1 MFKTGNSSIDY
12 LLVVIIF
19 LPLFS
24 ALLIFGRKLYLQ
36 EPLNFL
42 LIVCLL
48 SFFKGL
54 LELTYPLT
62 KENLYIINKIFS
74 LILLLLLVPCFRP
87 RLNARYRYILDI
99 LLTALLTLAI
109 TYWSLVDWER
119 PSPGIDTLLN
129 AFLGMVILVSLPTII
144 RTSSLQIFRSPLF
157 WIGSGTLFYILL
169 YLLLEGIGCCRPLPS
184 PPDPEKRLF
193 LLLADLVKYS
203 FYLIAASAT
212 KPSSA
217 ALPRTQ

>member
-1 MFKTGNSSIDY
+1 MFKTGNSSTDY
-12 LLVVIIF
+12 LLLVIIF
-19 LPLFS
+19 LPLLP
-24 ALLIFGRKLYLQ
+24 ALLIFGRKLHLH

-48 SFFKGL
+48 SFLRGIL
-54 LELTYPLT
+54 VLTYLPT
-62 KENLYIINKIFS
+62 RENQYIINKIFS

-87 RLNARYRYILDI
+87 YLNARYRYILDI
-99 LLTALLTLAI
+99 LLSATLTLAI
-109 TYWSLVDWER
+109 TYWSLTDWIR
-119 PSPGIDTLLN
+119 PSPGVDTLLN
-129 AFLGMVILVSLPTII
+129 VFLGILILISLPVII

-169 YLLLEGIGCCRPLPS
+169 YLLLEGIGSCCRPVAS

-203 FYLIAASAT
+203 FYLIAVIVT
-212 KPSSA
+212 KPSP

>member
-19 LPLFS
+19 LPLLP

-48 SFFKGL
+48 SFFRGL

-62 KENLYIINKIFS
+62 SENQYVINKIFS

-87 RLNARYRYILDI
+87 HLSARYRHILDI
-99 LLTALLTLAI
+99 LLSALLTLAI
-109 TYWSLVDWER
+109 TYWSLMDWER
-119 PSPGIDTLLN
+119 PSPGIDALLN
-129 AFLGMVILVSLPTII
+129 VFLGMLILVSSPMVI
-144 RTSSLQIFRSPLF
+144 RTGSLQIFRSPLF

-169 YLLLEGIGCCRPLPS
+169 YLLLEGIGSCCRPLTS

-203 FYLIAASAT
+203 FYLIAAIST
-212 KPSSA
+212 KPSLE
-217 ALPRTQ
+217 LPRTQ

>member
-19 LPLFS
+19 LPLLP
-24 ALLIFGRKLYLQ
+24 ALLIFGRKLYLL

-48 SFFKGL
+48 SFFRGL

-62 KENLYIINKIFS
+62 RENQYVINKIFS
-74 LILLLLLVPCFRP
+74 LILLFLLVPCFRAH
-87 RLNARYRYILDI
+87 LNDRYRYMLDI
-99 LLTALLTLAI
+99 LLSALLTWAI
-109 TYWSLVDWER
+109 TYWSLMGWER
-119 PSPGIDTLLN
+119 SSPGIDALLN
-129 AFLGMVILVSLPTII
+129 GFLGLLILVTLPVVI
-144 RTSSLQIFRSPLF
+144 RAGALQIFRSPLF

-169 YLLLEGIGCCRPLPS
+169 YLLLEGIGCCRPVPS

-203 FYLIAASAT
+203 FYLIAAIST
-212 KPSSA
+212 KPSRE
-217 ALPRTQ
+217 LPRTQ

>member
-12 LLVVIIF
+12 LLIVIIF
-19 LPLFS
+19 LPLFP

-48 SFFKGL
+48 NFLRGL

-62 KENLYIINKIFS
+62 RENQYVINKIFS

-87 RLNARYRYILDI
+87 PLNARYRYILDI
-99 LLTALLTLAI
+99 LLSALLTLSI
-109 TYWSLVDWER
+109 TYWSLMDWGK
-119 PSPGIDTLLN
+119 PGPDIDALLN
-129 AFLGMVILVSLPTII
+129 GFLGMLILVSLPMII

-157 WIGSGTLFYILL
+157 WIGSGTLFYILI
-169 YLLLEGIGCCRPLPS
+169 YLLLEGIGCCRPGTS

-193 LLLADLVKYS
+193 LLLADGVKYS
-203 FYLIAASAT
+203 FYLIAVIAT
-212 KPSSA
+212 KPA
-217 ALPRTQ
+217 PAPPRTQ

>member
-12 LLVVIIF
+12 LLIVIIF
-19 LPLFS
+19 LPLFP

-48 SFFKGL
+48 SFFRGL

-62 KENLYIINKIFS
+62 RENQYVVNKIFS

-87 RLNARYRYILDI
+87 HLNTRYRYMLDI
-99 LLTALLTLAI
+99 LLSALLTLVI
-109 TYWSLVDWER
+109 TYWSLMDWGKS
-119 PSPGIDTLLN
+119 SPGIDALLN
-129 AFLGMVILVSLPTII
+129 VFLGMLILTSLPMII
-144 RTSSLQIFRSPLF
+144 RTGSLQIFRSPQF
-157 WIGSGTLFYILL
+157 WIGIGTLSYILL
-169 YLLLEGIGCCRPLPS
+169 YLLLEGLGSCCRPIAS

-203 FYLIAASAT
+203 FYLIAAIST
-212 KPSSA
+212 KPSPA
-217 ALPRTQ
+217 PPRTQ

>member
-1 MFKTGNSSIDY
+1 M
-12 LLVVIIF
+12 F
-19 LPLFS
+19 LPLLP

-48 SFFKGL
+48 SFFRGL

-62 KENLYIINKIFS
+62 RENLYIINKIFS

-87 RLNARYRYILDI
+87 YFNTLYRYILDI
-99 LLTALLTLAI
+99 LLSALLALAI
-109 TYWSLVDWER
+109 TYWSLMGWDR
-119 PSPGIDTLLN
+119 SSPGIDTLLN
-129 AFLGMVILVSLPTII
+129 AFLGMFILVSLPVVI
-144 RTSSLQIFRSPLF
+144 RTGSLQIFRSPLF

-184 PPDPEKRLF
+184 TPDPEKRFF

-203 FYLIAASAT
+203 FYLIAGIAT
-212 KPSSA
+212 KPSP
-217 ALPRTQ
+217 ALPRT